1 MKKPNVKKSACM
13 NLSTL
18 EKEISLEKNT
28 QKSKN
33 GKGGITLIALV
44 ITVIVLLILARNQR
58 FNVKPEITAS

>member
-13 NLSTL
+13 NLNTL

>member
-1 MKKPNVKKSACM
+1 MKKPNVKKNACM

-28 QKSKN
+28 QKTKN

>member
-1 MKKPNVKKSACM
+1 MKKPNVKKNACM

>member
-28 QKSKN
+28 QKTKN